1 MFVTLFLSP
10 VFKTVIDEKN
20 ISTTRSAVILT
31 LLSIVLSAF
40 YNTAVAQD
48 SSSKE

>member
-1 MFVTLFLSP
+1 MFVTLFYPLYL
-10 VFKTVIDEKN
+10 KTVIDEKN

-40 YNTAVAQD
+40 IIPPLRRIAVQ
-48 SSSKE
+48 KE